1 MNKKLIEYI
10 ETKIIPRYQTN
21 DKAHQENHVRR
32 VIRNA
37 LLIAEEYDVDKNI
50 VYTAAAYHDLGLSV
64 ERARHEVF
72 SKEIMLTDKKLDE
85 FFNQEEKDI
94 IADAILAHRASS
106 KTEPKSIYGKIVADA
121 DRDLLP
127 VHIIER
133 TIFFSFDNYPSY
145 DKDGHFVRSYE
156 HIKSKYGQG
165 GYLKLCLDSKVNNNN
180 LKKLRNLMADQ
191 QRFRRVFDY
200 YYDQHA
206 KLKHMTS

>member
-1 MNKKLIEYI
+1 MNIELIQYI
-10 ETKIIPRYQTN
+10 ESNIIPRYKNN
-21 DKAHQENHVRR
+21 DKAHQENHVRL
-32 VIRNA
+32 VIRNS
-37 LLIAEEYDVDKNI
+37 LLIAAEYDVDKNI
-50 VYTAAAYHDLGLSV
+50 VFTAAAYHDLGLTV
-64 ERARHEVF
+64 ERAKHEVF

-121 DRDLLP
+121 DRDLVP

-156 HIKSKYGQG
+156 HIKSKYGHG
-165 GYLKLCLDSKVNNNN
+165 GYLKLWLDSKVNNDN
-180 LKKLRNLMADQ
+180 LKKLRNLIADQ
-191 QRFRRVFDY
+191 QKFRRVFDY

-206 KLKHMTS
+206 QLKT

>member
-1 MNKKLIEYI
+1 MNKELIQYI
-10 ETKIIPRYQTN
+10 ETNIIPRYQNN

-37 LLIAEEYDVDKNI
+37 LLIAEEYDADKNI

-72 SKEIMLTDKKLDE
+72 SKEMMLSDSKLDE
-85 FFNQEEKDI
+85 FFNQEEKNM

-106 KTEPKSIYGKIVADA
+106 KTEPNSIYGKIVADA
-121 DRDLLP
+121 DRDLVP

-133 TIFFSFDNYPSY
+133 TVFFSLDNYPSY
-145 DKDGHFVRSYE
+145 DKDGHFVRSYD
-156 HIKSKYGQG
+156 HIQSKYGQG
-165 GYLKLCLDSKVNNNN
+165 GYLKLWLDAKVNNENIE
-180 LKKLRNLMADQ
+180 KLRNLISDK

-200 YYDQHA
+200 YFNKHA
-206 KLKHMTS
+206 QLKI